1 MVMLMEQALNSGHN
15 PSQGESKM
23 LIRGS
28 TILSK
33 KLYKLTIGGG
43 VVFWVTTIAISLLP
57 IAAEYRSVFSKA
69 SIQTV
74 WVASLPAGL
83 IIGCCASYSLL
94 RFFDKIPTKKPILK
108 SVIISLIALVFMT
121 VLNLAPH
128 SFLGQ
133 RDVLHYF
140 LIGIMLD
147 APRFLFLG
155 IVIGYLYLR
164 LCKGSDPS
172 VNTFKSSQAR

>member
-1 MVMLMEQALNSGHN
+1 MMQKKMTQ
-15 PSQGESKM
+15 SKEM
-23 LIRGS
+23 
-28 TILSK
+28 TILAVS
-33 KLYKLTIGGG
+33 GGAA
-43 VVFWVTTIAISLLP
+43 FWVTTIAISLLP

-83 IIGCCASYSLL
+83 IIGCCVSYSLL
-94 RFFDKIPTKKPILK
+94 RFFDKIPTKNPILK
-108 SVIISLIALVFMT
+108 SVIISLIALVIAT
-121 VLNLAPH
+121 ILTLVPH
-128 SFLGQ
+128 SFLGR

-155 IVIGYLYLR
+155 IVIGYLYRR
-164 LCKGSDPS
+164 LHKGFDPS
-172 VNTFKSSQAR
+172 ANASKSAQAE